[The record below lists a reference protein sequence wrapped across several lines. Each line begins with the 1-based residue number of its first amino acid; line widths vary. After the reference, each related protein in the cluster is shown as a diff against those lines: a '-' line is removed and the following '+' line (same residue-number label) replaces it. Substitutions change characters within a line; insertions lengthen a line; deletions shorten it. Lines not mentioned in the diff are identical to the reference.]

1 MGGFWQFFGLPD
13 PAEGQRTEA
22 APMPMVQPA
31 PPPAAA
37 PTPTP
42 TREPSTTPHFI
53 DLGLHRQGP
62 PQVAHRAVRYLSP
75 DASSRLPV
83 NGMMLRVQDGD
94 SLFVDLRGMAHMHAH
109 QDSLRAE
116 LRRLGE
122 ATGVGAWALDAD
134 DRLFLIPGVDVVMD
148 TARHE
153 LGGTALLPMPSS

>member
-13 PAEGQRTEA
+13 PAEGQRAEA
-22 APMPMVQPA
+22 VIVPAVSPA
-31 PPPAAA
+31 PEPVSVPE
-37 PTPTP
+37 PSPV
-42 TREPSTTPHFI
+42 REPRPAPHFI
-53 DLGLHRQGP
+53 DLGVPRP
-62 PQVAHRAVRYLSP
+62 RAPQLPLRAVRYLAP

-83 NGMMLRVQDGD
+83 NGMMVRVQEGD

-122 ATGVGAWALDAD
+122 ATGVGAWALDLD

>member
-13 PAEGQRTEA
+13 PAEGQRSEVL
-22 APMPMVQPA
+22 APVVHPQPE
-31 PPPAAA
+31 PRVVP
-37 PTPTP
+37 
-42 TREPSTTPHFI
+42 EPSPVLETSSSPHFI
-53 DLGLHRQGP
+53 DLGLWRPRAPHT
-62 PQVAHRAVRYLSP
+62 AHRAVRYLAP

-83 NGMMLRVQDGD
+83 NGMLLRVQEGD
-94 SLFVDLRGMAHMHAH
+94 SLFVDLRGIAHMHAH

-122 ATGVGAWALDAD
+122 ATGVGAWALDLD

>member
-13 PAEGQRTEA
+13 PAEGQRAEA
-22 APMPMVQPA
+22 VIVPAVSPA
-31 PPPAAA
+31 PEPVSVPEPSPVRE
-37 PTPTP
+37 PTPA
-42 TREPSTTPHFI
+42 PHFI
-53 DLGLHRQGP
+53 DLGVPRPRAQQP
-62 PQVAHRAVRYLSP
+62 PHRAVRYLAP

-83 NGMMLRVQDGD
+83 NGMMLRVQEGD

-122 ATGVGAWALDAD
+122 ATGVGAWALDLD

>member
-13 PAEGQRTEA
+13 PAEGQRAEA
-22 APMPMVQPA
+22 PPMPMVQPA
-31 PPPAAA
+31 PQPAAEPA
-37 PTPTP
+37 TPII
-42 TREPSTTPHFI
+42 RESTTSPHFI

-62 PQVAHRAVRYLSP
+62 SQVPHRAVRYLAP

-83 NGMMLRVQDGD
+83 NGMLLRVQDGD

-109 QDSLRAE
+109 QDALRAE

-122 ATGVGAWALDAD
+122 ATGVGAWALDSE

>member
-13 PAEGQRTEA
+13 PAEGQRSEVL
-22 APMPMVQPA
+22 APVVHPQPE
-31 PPPAAA
+31 PRVVP
-37 PTPTP
+37 
-42 TREPSTTPHFI
+42 EPSPVPETSSSPHFI
-53 DLGLHRQGP
+53 DLGLWRPRAPHP
-62 PQVAHRAVRYLSP
+62 AHRAVRYLAP

-83 NGMMLRVQDGD
+83 NGMLLRVQEGD
-94 SLFVDLRGMAHMHAH
+94 SLFVDLRGIAHMHAH

-122 ATGVGAWALDAD
+122 ATGVGAWALDLD

>member
-13 PAEGQRTEA
+13 PAEGQRPDA
-22 APMPMVQPA
+22 AHTPVVQPVSETA
-31 PPPAAA
+31 STPATSSTDRAS
-37 PTPTP
+37 
-42 TREPSTTPHFI
+42 PSPHFI

-62 PQVAHRAVRYLSP
+62 PEVPHRAVRYLAP

-83 NGMMLRVQDGD
+83 NGMLLRVQDGD
-94 SLFVDLRGMAHMHAH
+94 SLFVDMRGMAHMHDH
-109 QDSLRAE
+109 QDALRGE

-122 ATGVGAWALDAD
+122 ATGVGAWALDSE

>member
-13 PAEGQRTEA
+13 PAEGQRTDA
-22 APMPMVQPA
+22 APMPVVQPA
-31 PPPAAA
+31 PEAVSTPAI
-37 PTPTP
+37 
-42 TREPSTTPHFI
+42 PSAGQPSSSPHFI
-53 DLGLHRQGP
+53 DLGLHRQGSP
-62 PQVAHRAVRYLSP
+62 EVPHRAVRYLAP

-83 NGMMLRVQDGD
+83 NGMLLRVQEGD

-109 QDSLRAE
+109 QDALRGE

-122 ATGVGAWALDAD
+122 ATGVGAWALDSE

>member
-13 PAEGQRTEA
+13 PSEGHRTEA
-22 APMPMVQPA
+22 APIPMVQPA
-31 PPPAAA
+31 PAAA
-37 PTPTP
+37 PA
-42 TREPSTTPHFI
+42 PHNPPARGSSSPPKFI
-53 DLGLHRQGP
+53 DLGLHRRGP
-62 PQVAHRAVRYLSP
+62 PQVAHRAVRYLAP

-83 NGMMLRVQDGD
+83 NGMLLRVQDGD

-109 QDSLRAE
+109 QDALRAE

-122 ATGVGAWALDAD
+122 TTGVGAWALDAE

>member
-13 PAEGQRTEA
+13 PAEGQRAEA
-22 APMPMVQPA
+22 VVVPAVSPA
-31 PPPAAA
+31 PEPVSVPEPSPVRE
-37 PTPTP
+37 PTPA
-42 TREPSTTPHFI
+42 PHFI
-53 DLGLHRQGP
+53 DLGVPRPRAPQP
-62 PQVAHRAVRYLSP
+62 PHRAVRYLAP

-83 NGMMLRVQDGD
+83 NGMMLRVQEGD

-122 ATGVGAWALDAD
+122 ATGVGAWALDLD

-148 TARHE
+148 TARHD